1 MDLEFIGMISQLI
14 LALGLT
20 LGLMFLTFKL
30 MGTKLD
36 RINKNKY
43 IKVIDKVQIT
53 KENFILIVKIGAK
66 GYIITSTTGHMEK
79 ILELSEEE
87 IDKLEADKTQTAKDV
102 SEAYNKFVIKCK
114 RKIFDN
120 IKNIRSKEENHEK

>member
-1 MDLEFIGMISQLI
+1 MDLEFLGMISQLI

-36 RINKNKY
+36 SINKNKY
-43 IKVIDKVQIT
+43 IRVIDKVQIT

-66 GYIITSTTGHMEK
+66 GYIITSATGHMEK
-79 ILELSEEE
+79 LLELSEEE
-87 IDKLEADKTQTAKDV
+87 IDKLEADKTKTAKDV
-102 SEAYNKFVIKCK
+102 SEAYNKFLIKCK
-114 RKIFDN
+114 MKFFGN